1 MPDKNCVIH
10 VRVPAKIMLSGEY
23 AVMSGFSSLSL
34 ALNKYLTIRIERSFK
49 ECSIVTSLLWEG
61 PYFFERV
68 EELQDSEDI
77 LLSSLYSVLKEKK
90 LGNFDFFIT
99 SDFCVSSGFGSSS
112 ALRLGVQYALHLFEK
127 ALNKEELIIPSSR
140 AWGLAE
146 KAFQEQ
152 KKYQKKASGYDFI
165 TQKEGGV
172 VLYKPKN
179 SSWPNKLSKLDFC
192 SQRLKRYL
200 HIFIGGSGALTKE
213 VMNKTDAWLSQNQ
226 LKEKF
231 FELSEKLSLSFSEFF
246 ESKKEILEKE
256 LISLI
261 SQHRSLMRH
270 SPFFPS
276 FLEEALKSLD
286 GFDHTWTFK
295 TTGSGGEDA
304 LLFFGREENLC
315 EAKKVL
321 LSLGWYEESCWN
333 LDQRGIQYGL
343 SLQEIGE

>member
-1 MPDKNCVIH
+1 MPDRNCIIH

-34 ALNKYLTIRIERSFK
+34 ALNKYLTIKIKRSSK
-49 ECSIVTSLLWEG
+49 NCSSVSSLLWER
-61 PYFFERV
+61 PRLFERV
-68 EELQDSEDI
+68 EELKDSEDI
-77 LLSSLYSVLKEKK
+77 LLSSLYSALKGKEFAH
-90 LGNFDFFIT
+90 FDFFIT

-127 ALNKEELIIPSSR
+127 TLNKEELLISSSDS
-140 AWGLAE
+140 WDLAE
-146 KAFQEQ
+146 KAFQDQ

-172 VLYKPKN
+172 LLYKPQD
-179 SSWPNKLSKLDFC
+179 SSWPKKWLKLDFC
-192 SQRLKRYL
+192 SQRLKKYL
-200 HIFIGGSGALTKE
+200 HIFIGGSGAVTKE

-231 FELSEKLSLSFSEFF
+231 FELSEKLSLSFSDFF

-261 SQHRSLMRH
+261 SQHRSLMRN

-276 FLEEALKSLD
+276 SLEEALKVVD
-286 GFDHTWTFK
+286 GFDKIWTFK

-304 LLFFGREENLC
+304 LLFFGREENLQK
-315 EAKKVL
+315 AKKVL
-321 LSLGWYEESCWN
+321 LSLGWYEENCWN
-333 LDQRGIQYGL
+333 LDQRGIQYGV